1 MAILQI
7 LEYPDA
13 ILSKPVLPVTDI
25 NGDLQ
30 QQIDDMAQTMY
41 HAPGVGLAASQV
53 GINQCFLVYDVSPR
67 DDKRELH
74 VLINPRIVCQEG
86 EVLSEN
92 EGCLSVP
99 DYRSDVVRFSQ
110 IQVEGVD
117 RNGKPL
123 SFAAEGYLAIVLQHE
138 IDHLHGILFIDRISA
153 LKRNLYKKRIKKRL
167 KLS

>member
-1 MAILQI
+1 MAILDI
-7 LEYPDA
+7 LEYPDPM
-13 ILSKPVLPVTDI
+13 LSKPVIPVTDI

-30 QQIDDMAQTMY
+30 QKIDDMAQTMY
-41 HAPGVGLAASQV
+41 QAPGIGLAASQV

-67 DDKRELH
+67 DDKRALN
-74 VLINPRIVCQEG
+74 VLINPRIVFQEG
-86 EVLSEN
+86 EILSED

-99 DYRSDVVRFSQ
+99 DYRSDVIRFSQ

-117 RNGKPL
+117 RDGKPL

-153 LKRNLYKKRIKKRL
+153 LKRNFCKKRIRKRL

>member
-1 MAILQI
+1 MALLEI
-7 LEYPDA
+7 LEYPDGF
-13 ILSKPVLPVTDI
+13 LSKPVSAVTEI

-30 QQIDDMAQTMY
+30 KTIDDMAQTMY

-53 GINQCFLVYDVSPR
+53 GIDQCLLVYDVSPR

-74 VLINPRIVCQEG
+74 VLINPRILCQEG
-86 EVLSEN
+86 EVISEN

-110 IQVEGVD
+110 IQVEGLD
-117 RNGKPL
+117 RDGNPL
-123 SFAAEGYLAIVLQHE
+123 SIDAEGYLAIVLQHE
-138 IDHLHGILFIDRISA
+138 IDHLQGILFIDRISI

-167 KLS
+167 KQT

>member
-1 MAILQI
+1 
-7 LEYPDA
+7 
-13 ILSKPVLPVTDI
+13 
-25 NGDLQ
+25 
-30 QQIDDMAQTMY
+30 MY

-67 DDKRELH
+67 DDKRALH

-86 EVLSEN
+86 EILSEN

-110 IQVEGVD
+110 IQVEGLD
-117 RNGKPL
+117 RDGKPL
-123 SFAAEGYLAIVLQHE
+123 SIAAEGYLAIVLQHE
-138 IDHLHGILFIDRISA
+138 IDHLLGVLFIDRIST

-167 KLS
+167 KQS

>member
-1 MAILQI
+1 MALLEIF
-7 LEYPDA
+7 EYPDE
-13 ILSKPVLPVTDI
+13 ILSKPVLPVTVI

-30 QQIDDMAQTMY
+30 QRIDDMAQTMY

-53 GINQCFLVYDVSPR
+53 GINQCVLVYDVSPR
-67 DDKRELH
+67 DDNRSLH

-86 EVLSEN
+86 EFLSEN

-99 DYRSDVVRFSQ
+99 EYRSDVVRFAQ

-117 RNGKPL
+117 RDGKPL
-123 SFAAEGYLAIVLQHE
+123 SFAADGYLAVVLQHE
-138 IDHLHGILFIDRISA
+138 IDHLQGVLFIDRISA

-167 KLS
+167 KQS

>member
-1 MAILQI
+1 MALLEI
-7 LEYPDA
+7 LEYPDG
-13 ILSKPVLPVTDI
+13 ILSRPVLPVTDI
-25 NGDLQ
+25 NGELQ
-30 QQIDDMAQTMY
+30 QKIDDMAQTMY

-53 GINQCFLVYDVSPR
+53 GIDQCFLVYDVSPR
-67 DDKRELH
+67 EDKRALH

-86 EVLSEN
+86 EILSEN

-99 DYRSDVVRFSQ
+99 DYRSDVVRFSR

-117 RNGKPL
+117 REGKPL
-123 SFAAEGYLAIVLQHE
+123 SIAAEGYLAIVLQHE
-138 IDHLHGILFIDRISA
+138 IDHLQGILFIDRISA

>member
-1 MAILQI
+1 MAILEI
-7 LEYPDA
+7 LEYPDG
-13 ILSKPVLPVTDI
+13 ILSEPVLPVTDI

-30 QQIDDMAQTMY
+30 QKIDDMAQTMY

-53 GINQCFLVYDVSPR
+53 GINQCFLVYDISPR
-67 DDKRELH
+67 DDKRALH

-86 EVLSEN
+86 EILSEN

-99 DYRSDVVRFSQ
+99 DYRSDVVRYSQ

-123 SFAAEGYLAIVLQHE
+123 SFDAEGYLAIVLQHE
-138 IDHLHGILFIDRISA
+138 IDHLQGILFIDRISA
-153 LKRNLYKKRIKKRL
+153 LKRSLYKKRIKKRL
-167 KLS
+167 KQS

>member
-1 MAILQI
+1 MAILEI
-7 LEYPDA
+7 LEYPER

-30 QQIDDMAQTMY
+30 QKIDDMAQTMY
-41 HAPGVGLAASQV
+41 QAPGVGLAASQV

-67 DDKRELH
+67 DDKRALH

-86 EVLSEN
+86 EILSEN

-110 IQVEGVD
+110 IQVEGVNRD
-117 RNGKPL
+117 GKPL

-138 IDHLHGILFIDRISA
+138 IDHLQGILFIDRISV

-167 KLS
+167 RQS

>member
-1 MAILQI
+1 MALLEI
-7 LEYPDA
+7 LEYPDG
-13 ILSKPVLPVTDI
+13 ILSRPVLPVTDI
-25 NGDLQ
+25 NGELQ
-30 QQIDDMAQTMY
+30 QKVDDMAQTMY

-53 GINQCFLVYDVSPR
+53 GIDQCLLVYDVSPR
-67 DDKRELH
+67 EDKRALH

-86 EVLSEN
+86 EILSEN

-99 DYRSDVVRFSQ
+99 DYRSDVVRFSR

-117 RNGKPL
+117 REGKPL
-123 SFAAEGYLAIVLQHE
+123 SIAAEGYLAIVLQHE
-138 IDHLHGILFIDRISA
+138 IDHLQGILFIDRISA

>member
-1 MAILQI
+1 MSLLEI
-7 LEYPDA
+7 LEYPDE
-13 ILSKPVLPVTDI
+13 ILSKPVLPVTVI

-30 QQIDDMAQTMY
+30 QRIDDMAQTMY

-53 GINQCFLVYDVSPR
+53 GINQCVLVYDVSPR
-67 DDKRELH
+67 DDKRALH

-86 EVLSEN
+86 EFLSEN

-99 DYRSDVVRFSQ
+99 EYRSDVVRFSQ

-117 RNGKPL
+117 RDGKPL
-123 SFAAEGYLAIVLQHE
+123 SFAADGYLAVVLQHE
-138 IDHLHGILFIDRISA
+138 IDHLQGVLFIDRISA

-167 KLS
+167 KQS

>member
-1 MAILQI
+1 MAILNI
-7 LEYPDA
+7 LEYPESF
-13 ILSKPVLPVTDI
+13 LSRSVLPVTDI

-30 QQIDDMAQTMY
+30 QNIDDMAQTMY

-53 GINQCFLVYDVSPR
+53 GIDKCILVYDVSR
-67 DDKRELH
+67 REDKRVLH
-74 VLINPRIVCQEG
+74 VLINPKIVCQEG
-86 EVLSEN
+86 VFFSNN

-99 DYRSDVVRFSQ
+99 DYWSDVVRFFQ

-117 RNGKPL
+117 REGKPI
-123 SFAAEGYLAIVLQHE
+123 SFAAEGYTATVLQHE
-138 IDHLHGILFIDRISA
+138 IDHLQGVLFIDRISA

>member
-1 MAILQI
+1 MAILEI

-13 ILSKPVLPVTDI
+13 MLCKPVLPVTDI

-30 QQIDDMAQTMY
+30 QKIDDMAQTMY

-67 DDKRELH
+67 DDKRALH
-74 VLINPRIVCQEG
+74 VLINPKIVCQEG
-86 EVLSEN
+86 EILSEN

-99 DYRSDVVRFSQ
+99 EYRSDVVRFSQ
-110 IQVEGVD
+110 IQVEAVD
-117 RNGKPL
+117 RDGKPL
-123 SFAAEGYLAIVLQHE
+123 SFDAGGYLAIVLQHE
-138 IDHLHGILFIDRISA
+138 IDHLQGILFIDRISV

-167 KLS
+167 KQS

>member
-1 MAILQI
+1 MAILEI
-7 LEYPDA
+7 LEYPDGF
-13 ILSKPVLPVTDI
+13 LCKPTLAVTDI

-30 QQIDDMAQTMY
+30 QKIDDMAQTMY

-67 DDKRELH
+67 DDKRSLH

-86 EVLSEN
+86 EILSEN

-117 RNGKPL
+117 RDGKPL
-123 SFAAEGYLAIVLQHE
+123 SLDAEGYLAIVLQHE
-138 IDHLHGILFIDRISA
+138 IDHLQGVLFIDRISA

-167 KLS
+167 KQP

>member
-1 MAILQI
+1 MAILEI
-7 LEYPDA
+7 LEYPEG
-13 ILSKPVLPVTDI
+13 ILSKPVHPVTDI

-30 QQIDDMAQTMY
+30 QKIDDMAQTMY

-67 DDKRELH
+67 DDKRSLH
-74 VLINPRIVCQEG
+74 VLIIPRIVCQEG

-110 IQVEGVD
+110 IQVEGMD
-117 RNGKPL
+117 RDGKPL
-123 SFAAEGYLAIVLQHE
+123 SFDAEGYLAIVLQHE
-138 IDHLHGILFIDRISA
+138 IDHLQGILFIDRISV

-167 KLS
+167 KQS

>member
-1 MAILQI
+1 MAILEI
-7 LEYPDA
+7 LEYPEDF
-13 ILSKPVLPVTDI
+13 LSRPVLPVTDI

-30 QQIDDMAQTMY
+30 QKIDDMAQTMY

-53 GINQCFLVYDVSPR
+53 GINQCILVYDVSPR
-67 DDKRELH
+67 DDKRALH

-86 EVLSEN
+86 EILSEN

-99 DYRSDVVRFSQ
+99 DYRSDVVRFSR

-117 RNGKPL
+117 REGKPL
-123 SFAAEGYLAIVLQHE
+123 SFDAEDYMAIVLQHE
-138 IDHLHGILFIDRISA
+138 IDHLQGILFIDRISA
-153 LKRNLYKKRIKKRL
+153 LKRSLYKKRVKKRL

>member
-1 MAILQI
+1 MSLLEI
-7 LEYPDA
+7 LEYPDE
-13 ILSKPVLPVTDI
+13 ILSKPVLPVTVI

-30 QQIDDMAQTMY
+30 QRIDDMAQTMY

-53 GINQCFLVYDVSPR
+53 GINQCVLVYDVSPR
-67 DDKRELH
+67 DDKRALH

-86 EVLSEN
+86 EFLSDN

-99 DYRSDVVRFSQ
+99 EYRSDVVRFSQ
-110 IQVEGVD
+110 IQVVGVD

-123 SFAAEGYLAIVLQHE
+123 SFAADGYLAVVLQHE
-138 IDHLHGILFIDRISA
+138 IDHLQGVLFIDRISA

-167 KLS
+167 KQS

>member
-1 MAILQI
+1 MSLLEI
-7 LEYPDA
+7 LEYPDE
-13 ILSKPVLPVTDI
+13 ILSKPVLPVTVI

-30 QQIDDMAQTMY
+30 QRIDDMAQTMY

-53 GINQCFLVYDVSPR
+53 GINQCVLVYDVSPR
-67 DDKRELH
+67 DDNRSLH

-86 EVLSEN
+86 EFLSEN

-99 DYRSDVVRFSQ
+99 EYRSDVVRFSQ

-117 RNGKPL
+117 RDGKPL
-123 SFAAEGYLAIVLQHE
+123 SFAADGYLAVVLQHE
-138 IDHLHGILFIDRISA
+138 IDHLRGILFIDRISA

-167 KLS
+167 KQS

>member
-1 MAILQI
+1 MALLEI
-7 LEYPDA
+7 LEYPDGF
-13 ILSKPVLPVTDI
+13 LSKPTFPVTDI

-67 DDKRELH
+67 DDKRSLH

-86 EVLSEN
+86 EILSEN

-117 RNGKPL
+117 RDGNPL
-123 SFAAEGYLAIVLQHE
+123 SFEAEGYLAIVLQHE
-138 IDHLHGILFIDRISA
+138 IDHLQGVLFIDRISA
-153 LKRNLYKKRIKKRL
+153 LKRTLYKKRIKKRL
-167 KLS
+167 KQS

>member
-1 MAILQI
+1 MSLLEI
-7 LEYPDA
+7 LEYPDE
-13 ILSKPVLPVTDI
+13 ILSKPVLPVTVI

-30 QQIDDMAQTMY
+30 QRIDDMAQTMY

-53 GINQCFLVYDVSPR
+53 GINQCVLVYDVSPR
-67 DDKRELH
+67 DDKRALH

-86 EVLSEN
+86 EFLSEN

-99 DYRSDVVRFSQ
+99 EYRSDVVRFSQ

-117 RNGKPL
+117 RDGKPL
-123 SFAAEGYLAIVLQHE
+123 SFAADGYLAVVLQHE
-138 IDHLHGILFIDRISA
+138 IDHLHGVLFIDRISA

-167 KLS
+167 KQS

>member
-1 MAILQI
+1 MSLLEI
-7 LEYPDA
+7 LEYPDE
-13 ILSKPVLPVTDI
+13 ILSKPVLPVTVI

-30 QQIDDMAQTMY
+30 QRIDDMAQTMY

-53 GINQCFLVYDVSPR
+53 GINQCVLVYDVSPR
-67 DDKRELH
+67 DDKRALH

-86 EVLSEN
+86 EFLSEN

-99 DYRSDVVRFSQ
+99 EYRSDVVRFSQ
-110 IQVEGVD
+110 IQVVGVD

-123 SFAAEGYLAIVLQHE
+123 SFAADGYLAVVLQHE
-138 IDHLHGILFIDRISA
+138 IDHLQGVLFIDRISA

-167 KLS
+167 KQS

>member
-1 MAILQI
+1 MSLLEI
-7 LEYPDA
+7 LEYPDE
-13 ILSKPVLPVTDI
+13 ILSKPVLPVTVI

-30 QQIDDMAQTMY
+30 QRIDDMAQTMY

-53 GINQCFLVYDVSPR
+53 GINQCVLVYDVSPR
-67 DDKRELH
+67 DDKRALH

-86 EVLSEN
+86 EFLSDN

-99 DYRSDVVRFSQ
+99 EYRSDVVRFSQ

-117 RNGKPL
+117 RDGRPL
-123 SFAAEGYLAIVLQHE
+123 SFAADGYLAVVLQHE
-138 IDHLHGILFIDRISA
+138 IDHLQGVLFIDRISA

-167 KLS
+167 KQS

>member
-1 MAILQI
+1 MALLEI
-7 LEYPDA
+7 LEYPDG
-13 ILSKPVLPVTDI
+13 ILSRPVLPVTDI
-25 NGDLQ
+25 NGELQ
-30 QQIDDMAQTMY
+30 QQIDDMAHTMY

-53 GINQCFLVYDVSPR
+53 GIDQCLLVYDVSPR
-67 DDKRELH
+67 EDKRALH

-86 EVLSEN
+86 EILSEN

-99 DYRSDVVRFSQ
+99 DYRSDVVRFSR

-117 RNGKPL
+117 REGKPL
-123 SFAAEGYLAIVLQHE
+123 SIAAEGYLAIVLQHE
-138 IDHLHGILFIDRISA
+138 IDHLQGILFIDRISA